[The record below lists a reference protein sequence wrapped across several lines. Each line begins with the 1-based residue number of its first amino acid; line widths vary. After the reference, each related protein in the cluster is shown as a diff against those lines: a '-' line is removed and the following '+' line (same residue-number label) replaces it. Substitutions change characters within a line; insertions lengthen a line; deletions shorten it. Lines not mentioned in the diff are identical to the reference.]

1 MGGPVNTKQVVA
13 NHMPV
18 EEASEGILVPQS
30 KTVKNKYR
38 LFKPL
43 DLWNFVMAAQADCFN
58 MIHIISVIQN
68 FTVTL

>member
-18 EEASEGILVPQS
+18 EEASEGILLPQS
-30 KTVKNKYR
+30 KTVKNKYS

-43 DLWNFVMAAQADCFN
+43 GLWNFVMAAQADCFN